1 MSTKTKDE
9 DVTTVEGEEK
19 PKRSKK
25 KLLVI
30 LLVPILLAGVG
41 YWFFLKPSGPEPE
54 PVPGEVVPL
63 EAIQINLQSGH
74 YLRIGL
80 ALQLVEG
87 AHEVDGSKALDATI
101 ELFSGLSMDDIAAAK
116 DRNHLKAELEE
127 ELEHSYHGDVL
138 EVYFTDFVT
147 Q

>member
-9 DVTTVEGEEK
+9 VEVNADGDQ
-19 PKRSKK
+19 PKKGKKK
-25 KLLVI
+25 KLIIIALALV
-30 LLVPILLAGVG
+30 LVAGAG
-41 YWFFLKPSGPEPE
+41 YWFFLKPSGGKAE

-63 EAIQINLQSGH
+63 EAIQINLDEGH
-74 YLRIGL
+74 YLRLGL

-101 ELFSGLSMDDIAAAK
+101 DLFSGRSVEEIGASK
-116 DRNHLKAELEE
+116 ERKHLKEELEAELEH
-127 ELEHSYHGDVL
+127 LYHGDVL
-138 EVYFTDFVT
+138 EVYFTDFVS

>member
-1 MSTKTKDE
+1 MSTKTKVDE
-9 DVTTVEGEEK
+9 VATAEGEEK

-25 KLLVI
+25 KLLI
-30 LLVPILLAGVG
+30 MLLVPVVLLGAG

-54 PVPGEVVPL
+54 PVPGEVVAL
-63 EAIQINLQSGH
+63 EAIQINLESGH
-74 YLRIGL
+74 YLRVGL

-101 ELFSGLSMDDIAAAK
+101 DLFSGLSIEEITASK
-116 DRNHLKAELEE
+116 DRKHLKDELEA
-127 ELEHSYHGDVL
+127 ELEHSYHGEVL
-138 EVYFTDFVT
+138 GVYFTDFVT